1 MKLISWIEHLRRH
14 PECLQSC
21 FLDVQDDFWLRE
33 RRALV
38 GGLGASR
45 SIFAGATRTR
55 SGPGFPLRF
64 FSKWLEE
71 CDSQDRIEN
80 PCKAKMVT
88 QQHADH
94 LFRFILETRENALA
108 LLDG

>member
-1 MKLISWIEHLRRH
+1 M
-14 PECLQSC
+14 
-21 FLDVQDDFWLRE
+21 
-33 RRALV
+33 

-71 CDSQDRIEN
+71 LDSQDRIEN
-80 PCKAKMVT
+80 PRKAKVVT
-88 QQHADH
+88 QKHADH
-94 LFRFILETRENALA
+94 LFLIIFETRENALA